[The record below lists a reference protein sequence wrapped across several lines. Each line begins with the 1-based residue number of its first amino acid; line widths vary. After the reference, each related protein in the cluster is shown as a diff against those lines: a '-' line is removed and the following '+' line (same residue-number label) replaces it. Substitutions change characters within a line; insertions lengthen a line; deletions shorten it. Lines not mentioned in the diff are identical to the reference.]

1 MSWRLELHKMNLSD
15 RQFIQFKIRIGMR
28 KAGLKSKLGYR
39 DVAGYIVKK
48 YDHLGPKVDQMF
60 PLLDPDL
67 FWSEA
72 SEKHLTWY
80 KTSKAPVVP
89 LESYGSISQLNA
101 DDASLLN
108 FCDQLPLAMPF
119 IPT

>member
-1 MSWRLELHKMNLSD
+1 
-15 RQFIQFKIRIGMR
+15 MR
-28 KAGLKSKLGYR
+28 KAALKSKLGYR

-89 LESYGSISQLNA
+89 LENYGSIPQLNA
-101 DDASLLN
+101 DDAFLLN
-108 FCDQLPLAMPF
+108 FCD
-119 IPT
+119 